1 MDKVKEVDYL
11 VDTLKDWI
19 VNLCS
24 VVIFITA
31 AEMLLPKNNIK
42 KYSRFAFGLI
52 LISVLISPV
61 LKLFDSKYN
70 VNTYSQKAVSYF
82 NDKEYSSDLNS
93 YKDKSEQDTLRV
105 FEKNLEKL
113 CEEDLKQKFNRYN
126 FKVKASAGYDK
137 DNTSIVIKSLN
148 VDVSNGGI
156 ESIKKVDISIGQKY
170 RVSGSTTGESVQIKQ
185 FLNNE
190 LNIPQEIIT
199 VSDGR

>member
-11 VDTLKDWI
+11 VDTLKNWI

-70 VNTYSQKAVSYF
+70 INTYSQKAVSYF

-93 YKDKSEQDTLRV
+93 YKDKSEQDTLRA

-113 CEEDLKQKFNRYN
+113 CEEDLKQKFSTYN
-126 FKVKASAGYDK
+126 FKVKASAGYNK

-170 RVSGSTTGESVQIKQ
+170 RGSGSTTGESVQIKQ